1 MLDVLLVH
9 GTAFPPANEHVVPG
23 DLTLLELPPLLLGVE
38 LGRERGVYD
47 VRVLFVVVVGRYVEP
62 KRLAQGHRV
71 AHPGL
76 PELVVGRALVTVLDL
91 LVVPLLCVRQA
102 KPLERQREHPVD
114 RPLELLLLLRVP
126 GERFHP
132 LLSVPEVEVL
142 LAVHLDESPLP
153 RTIRTVLVDVTEQN
167 EPGPVVEPVSDDE
180 LREALERYVEGIGVL
195 ELPRLALV
203 DELLRVHP
211 QIPEHAVGDVRVPEL
226 VLHYPHDGDVVVD
239 ARERREVFRRVHV
252 CRRAYKLGVGRH
264 DKSPLQPLDVPLR
277 RLRRF
282 LDEPPALDAIQEY
295 LFSYRRHAFLLCLT
309 WLQHN
314 NCPNCPVS
322 QYQSLIS
329 LPAPILS

>member
-1 MLDVLLVH
+1 MLDVLLVL
-9 GTAFPPANEHVVPG
+9 GTAFPPADEYVVPG
-23 DLTLLELPPLLLGVE
+23 DLTLLELPPLLFSVE
-38 LGRERGVYD
+38 LGREGGIYE
-47 VRVLFVVVVGRYVEP
+47 VRVLFLVVVGHHVES
-62 KRLAQGHRV
+62 KGFAQGHRV

-91 LVVPLLCVRQA
+91 LVVPLLSVRQA
-102 KPLERQREHPVD
+102 EPLERQREHPVD

-132 LLSVPEVEVL
+132 LLSVTEVEVL

-167 EPGPVVEPVSDDE
+167 EPGPVVEPVRDDE

-252 CRRAYKLGVGRH
+252 CRSTYQLRVGGD
-264 DKSPLQPLDVPLR
+264 DKSPLQTLDVPLR
-277 RLRRF
+277 RLRRV

-314 NCPNCPVS
+314 NCPVS
-322 QYQSLIS
+322 QYQWL
-329 LPAPILS
+329 

>member
-1 MLDVLLVH
+1 MPPRRTSPASLDALPGVELFVSTLQMLDVLLVL
-9 GTAFPPANEHVVPG
+9 GTAFPPANQNVVPG
-23 DLTLLELPPLLLGVE
+23 DLTILELPPLLLSVE

-47 VRVLFVVVVGRYVEP
+47 VRTLLVVGWHLET
-62 KRLAQGHRV
+62 KGLAKGHRV

-76 PELVVGRALVTVLDL
+76 PELVVGGALVTVLDL
-91 LVVPLLCVRQA
+91 LVVPLLSVRQA
-102 KPLERQREHPVD
+102 EPLQRQREHPVD

-203 DELLRVHP
+203 NKLLRVRP
-211 QIPEHAVGDVRVPEL
+211 QIRERAVGDVRVPDL
-226 VLHYPHDGDVVVD
+226 VLQYLYDGGVVVD
-239 ARERREVFRRVHV
+239 ARERR
-252 CRRAYKLGVGRH
+252 
-264 DKSPLQPLDVPLR
+264 
-277 RLRRF
+277 
-282 LDEPPALDAIQEY
+282 
-295 LFSYRRHAFLLCLT
+295 
-309 WLQHN
+309 
-314 NCPNCPVS
+314 
-322 QYQSLIS
+322 
-329 LPAPILS
+329 